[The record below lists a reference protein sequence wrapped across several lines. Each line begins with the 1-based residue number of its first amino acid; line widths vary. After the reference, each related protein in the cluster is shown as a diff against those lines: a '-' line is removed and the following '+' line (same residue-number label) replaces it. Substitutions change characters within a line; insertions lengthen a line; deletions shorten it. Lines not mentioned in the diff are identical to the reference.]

1 MSTIA
6 AISTGNTVSAIGV
19 LRVSGPEA
27 LAAADAVFRPAD
39 GRRLSDHPRRTMV
52 YGALLD
58 REGRT
63 IDQALA
69 VTFAA
74 GHSYTG
80 EDSAEFHCHGS
91 PVVLDQGLR
100 ALFAAGAVQAGRG
113 EFTKRAFLNGK
124 LDLTQAE
131 AVIDLIESET
141 ADAARN
147 AVEQLGGSL
156 RRRMEGIYDGLL
168 EISSRFYA
176 VVDYPDEDIPDLD
189 REEIRRTLGEAE
201 VALRALLATAD
212 RGQVLKSGVP
222 TAIVGRPNVGKS
234 SLLNAL
240 VGYDRAIVTD
250 VAGTTRDTVEEK
262 AVVGGVLLRLIDT
275 AGIRETADQVERI
288 GVARSRAAV
297 EQASL
302 LLVLVDGSCPLGA
315 EDREILALAQ
325 DSGKPWI
332 LVLTKKDLAGEA
344 APVPAE
350 EKADA
355 VVSLSARTGE
365 GLEALEQ
372 AVAARF
378 PAGETPAGQ
387 VLTNARQA
395 EAMGRAAAA
404 IAGARSALD
413 LGFTP
418 DAILTDVESTM
429 NALGELT
436 GRTAREDMVSR
447 IFQRFCVGK

>member
-1 MSTIA
+1 M
-6 AISTGNTVSAIGV
+6 
-19 LRVSGPEA
+19 P
-27 LAAADAVFRPAD
+27 
-39 GRRLSDHPRRTMV
+39 
-52 YGALLD
+52 
-58 REGRT
+58 
-63 IDQALA
+63 
-69 VTFAA
+69 
-74 GHSYTG
+74 
-80 EDSAEFHCHGS
+80 
-91 PVVLDQGLR
+91 
-100 ALFAAGAVQAGRG
+100 
-113 EFTKRAFLNGK
+113 
-124 LDLTQAE
+124 
-131 AVIDLIESET
+131 
-141 ADAARN
+141 
-147 AVEQLGGSL
+147 
-156 RRRMEGIYDGLL
+156 
-168 EISSRFYA
+168 
-176 VVDYPDEDIPDLD
+176 
-189 REEIRRTLGEAE
+189 
-201 VALRALLATAD
+201 
-212 RGQVLKSGVP
+212 
-222 TAIVGRPNVGKS
+222 
-234 SLLNAL
+234 
-240 VGYDRAIVTD
+240 
-250 VAGTTRDTVEEK
+250 
-262 AVVGGVLLRLIDT
+262 
-275 AGIRETADQVERI
+275 ADQVERI

-315 EDREILALAQ
+315 EDREILALAR

-332 LVLTKKDLAGEA
+332 LVLTKKDLAREA

-418 DAILTDVESTM
+418 DAILTDVESAM

>member
-39 GRRLSDHPRRTMV
+39 GRRLSDHPHRTMV

-201 VALRALLATAD
+201 AALRALLATAD

-302 LLVLVDGSCPLGA
+302 LLVLVDGSCPLEA
-315 EDREILALAQ
+315 EDREILALAR

-350 EKADA
+350 KAEA
-355 VVSLSARTGE
+355 VVFLSARTGE

-418 DAILTDVESTM
+418 DAILTDVESAM